1 MSLATQSL
9 KLTSIEAAR
18 LWRSLQQAKDTDEI
32 DSLLQSLWQVQNN
45 QELATDIMADLA
57 DQIDAEIAA
66 LKARIE
72 HLITLHQNAINKL
85 ESWRSRLDQTVI
97 NLNEQG
103 VLNNEIAGQL
113 RRITIKD
120 NPPTCSI
127 LVEPE
132 QLPEKYQ
139 REQTK
144 IYANKKA
151 ITAAWKQGIPVEGT
165 HVYCKRQVVYGFLKS
180 TNFHHQSSVNSQ
192 QSTVNSQQL

>member
-72 HLITLHQNAINKL
+72 HLVTLHQNAINKL

-132 QLPEKYQ
+132 QL
-139 REQTK
+139 
-144 IYANKKA
+144 
-151 ITAAWKQGIPVEGT
+151 
-165 HVYCKRQVVYGFLKS
+165 L
-180 TNFHHQSSVNSQ
+180 SVNSQ
-192 QSTVNSQQL
+192 QSTVNSDAPDDWWLMTVDWWLMTEASDTLLDGSLGRQKTTF